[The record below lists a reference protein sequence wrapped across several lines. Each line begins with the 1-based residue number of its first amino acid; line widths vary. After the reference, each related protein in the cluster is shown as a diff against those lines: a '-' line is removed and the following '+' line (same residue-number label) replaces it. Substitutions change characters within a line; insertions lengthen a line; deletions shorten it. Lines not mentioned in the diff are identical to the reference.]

1 MKTELQRILNVMKY
15 YEKKGVNKEKINLI
29 YRKIIKKE
37 QYII

>member
-1 MKTELQRILNVMKY
+1 MKTKLQRILNVMKY

-37 QYII
+37 